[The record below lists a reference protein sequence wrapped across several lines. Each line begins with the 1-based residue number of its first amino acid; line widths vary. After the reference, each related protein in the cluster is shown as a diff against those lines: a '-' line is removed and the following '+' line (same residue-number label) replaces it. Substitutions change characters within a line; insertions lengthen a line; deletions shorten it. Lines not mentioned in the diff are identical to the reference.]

1 MKWNN
6 GLERKKFEEKMAKQA
21 SEYRRLGMSED
32 QIQAMYEYDKAE
44 FNRERREAVHNQPL
58 LGSIEDM
65 EEEGQNPLLLR
76 YPDRL
81 SVELEQDEGD
91 PFWWIDTLENEALI
105 KAVRRLSYQEK
116 MLLTLVIIEGWSIED
131 AAACPEVA
139 IPRSTAYFRME
150 KLMKKIRALMRVGE

>member
-1 MKWNN
+1 MEWNN

-21 SEYRRLGMSED
+21 SEYRRLGMSEE

-44 FNRERREAVHNQPL
+44 FNRERREAIHNQPL

-76 YPDRL
+76 YSDRL

-116 MLLTLVIIEGWSIED
+116 MLL
-131 AAACPEVA
+131 
-139 IPRSTAYFRME
+139 R
-150 KLMKKIRALMRVGE
+150 